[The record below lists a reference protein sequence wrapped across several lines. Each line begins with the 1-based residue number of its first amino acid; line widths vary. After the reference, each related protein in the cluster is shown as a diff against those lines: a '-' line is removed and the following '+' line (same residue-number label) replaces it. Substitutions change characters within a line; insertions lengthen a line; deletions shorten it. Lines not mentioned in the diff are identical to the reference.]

1 MSTLA
6 LAARDSSTMVRRQ
19 LKRLLRYPSMTV
31 QLVITP
37 VIILLLFVYVFG
49 GTLGAGLHHGLG
61 GGRHTYINYVV
72 PGILLMAAATAA
84 TGTAVMVATDMTE
97 GIIAR
102 FRTMRISRASVLTGH
117 VVAAVIQQLLG
128 MAVVVAVA
136 LAIGFRPNATPVEW
150 LAAIGLLT
158 LFAVAITWLSVAL
171 GLKSPTPEAASNA
184 PMPLVFLPFLGSGFV
199 PTDSMPTVL
208 RWFAEYQPFTPIMQT
223 VRGLLLGTPIG
234 DNAVIALAWC
244 LGLGALS
251 YLWAKR
257 IYNRA

>member
-1 MSTLA
+1 MSTLT
-6 LAARDSSTMVRRQ
+6 LSMRDSATMTRRQ

-31 QLVITP
+31 QLIITP

-49 GTLGAGLHHGLG
+49 GTLGHGIG
-61 GGRHTYINYVV
+61 GGRHTYVNYVI

-117 VVAAVIQQLLG
+117 VVASVIQQLLG
-128 MAVVVAVA
+128 MAVVIGIA
-136 LAIGFRPNATPVEW
+136 LAIGFRPKATAAEW
-150 LAAIGLLT
+150 LEAAGLLT
-158 LFAVAITWLSVAL
+158 LFVVAITWLSVAL
-171 GLKSPTPEAASNA
+171 GLKSSTPEAASNA

-199 PTDSMPTVL
+199 PTDSMPTAL

-234 DNAVIALAWC
+234 NNAAIATAWC
-244 LGLGALS
+244 AGIAAVS
-251 YLWAKR
+251 YLWAKKTF
-257 IYNRA
+257 NKA

>member
-1 MSTLA
+1 MSTLT

-19 LKRLLRYPSMTV
+19 LKRLIRYPAMTV
-31 QLVITP
+31 QLVVTP

-49 GTLGAGLHHGLG
+49 GTLGAGLG
-61 GGRHTYINYVV
+61 GGRGTYINYVV

-117 VVAAVIQQLLG
+117 VVASVIQQLLG
-128 MAVVVAVA
+128 MAVVIGFA
-136 LAIGFRPNATPVEW
+136 LAIGFRPHGTFLDW
-150 LAAIGLLT
+150 LGAIGMLT
-158 LFAVAITWLSVAL
+158 LFVVAITWLTVAL
-171 GLKSPTPEAASNA
+171 GLKSSTPEAASNA

-223 VRGLLLGTPIG
+223 VRGLMLGTPTGNNPAIAAAWWLGIG
-234 DNAVIALAWC
+234 I
-244 LGLGALS
+244 LS
-251 YLWAKR
+251 YFWAKR
-257 IYNRA
+257 TFDKS

>member
-1 MSTLA
+1 MSTLT
-6 LAARDSSTMVRRQ
+6 LAMRDSSTMVRRQ

-31 QLVITP
+31 QLVVTP

-49 GTLGAGLHHGLG
+49 GTLGAGLG
-61 GGRHTYINYVV
+61 GGRDTYINYVV

-117 VVAAVIQQLLG
+117 VVGSVIQQLLG
-128 MAVVVAVA
+128 MAVVIGVA
-136 LAIGFRPNATPVEW
+136 LAIGFRPNATAAEW
-150 LAAIGLLT
+150 LAAAGLLT
-158 LFAVAITWLSVAL
+158 LFVVAITWLSVAL

-223 VRGLLLGTPIG
+223 VRGLLVGTPIG
-234 DNAVIALAWC
+234 NNAVIAIAWC
-244 LGLGALS
+244 TGIAAVS
-251 YLWAKR
+251 YLWAKNT
-257 IYNRA
+257 YNKA

>member
-1 MSTLA
+1 MSTLT
-6 LAARDSSTMVRRQ
+6 LAMRDSSTMVRRQ

-31 QLVITP
+31 QLVVTP

-49 GTLGAGLHHGLG
+49 GTLGAGLG
-61 GGRHTYINYVV
+61 GSRDTYINYVV

-117 VVAAVIQQLLG
+117 VVGSVIQQLLG
-128 MAVVVAVA
+128 MAVVIGVA
-136 LAIGFRPNATPVEW
+136 LAIGFRPNATAAVW
-150 LAAIGLLT
+150 LAAAGLLT
-158 LFAVAITWLSVAL
+158 LFVVAITWLSVAL

-223 VRGLLLGTPIG
+223 VRGLLIGTPIG
-234 DNAVIALAWC
+234 NNAVIAIAWC
-244 LGLGALS
+244 TGIAAVS
-251 YLWAKR
+251 YLWAKNT
-257 IYNRA
+257 YNKA